1 MTFHCNTNS
10 GLATLLI
17 LVFLPLQALESNTPE
32 IYLPRHRLLAEEI
45 GVIVNDE
52 DPLSVRIANYYQQV
66 RNIPAS
72 NLIHVRFKPGSQ
84 KLSQKIFA
92 QIRNQSN
99 SQLNNSIQALALTW
113 ALPYRVDCMSI
124 TSAFTFGFD
133 KAYCSSRTCAA
144 TRYSPYYNSTS
155 TAPFSDHKFRPAMAV
170 AATDFK
176 LAKQLIDR
184 GIRADKSHPNGTAYL
199 LHTSDKNRNVRA
211 RFFKHIKR
219 IFSPLLNIE
228 ILHRNSIQSRHDVMF
243 YFTGLTKVPHLDTLN
258 FLPGAVADHLTSAGG
273 VMNGTKQMSAL
284 RWLEAGATGSYG
296 TVVEPCNLLGKF
308 PKPGLLMA
316 NYLSGQSLIES
327 YWKSVQQPGE
337 GLFIGD
343 PLAAPYDGF
352 QVETNANE
360 ITLTSHALQP
370 GMYKILTAPTPVG
383 PYQLQAKPLIVYP
396 RQTSMKLPKTN
407 HGYYKIEAYN

>member
-1 MTFHCNTNS
+1 MNY
-10 GLATLLI
+10 GLVTLLI
-17 LVFLPLQALESNTPE
+17 LVFLPLQVLASNAPE
-32 IYLPRHRLLAEEI
+32 ISLPRHRLLAEEI

-52 DPLSVRIANYYQQV
+52 DPLSVRIANYYQQA

-84 KLSQKIFA
+84 KLSQKLFA

-133 KAYCSSRTCAA
+133 KTYCSSRTCAA
-144 TRYSPYYNSTS
+144 TRYSPYYKSKS
-155 TAPFSDHKFRPAMAV
+155 TAPFSDHKIRPAMAI
-170 AATDFK
+170 AATDFES
-176 LAKQLIDR
+176 ARQLIDR

-211 RFFKHIKR
+211 RFFQHIKR
-219 IFSPLLNIE
+219 LFSPLLNIE
-228 ILHRNSIQSRHDVMF
+228 VLHRNSIQSRNDVMF
-243 YFTGLTKVPHLDTLN
+243 YFTGLTKIPHLPTLS
-258 FLPGAVADHLTSAGG
+258 FLPGAVADHLTSTGG
-273 VMNGTKQMSAL
+273 ALDGTKQMSAL

-308 PKPGLLMA
+308 PNPGLLLE
-316 NYLSGQSLIES
+316 NYLSGQSLIEA

-352 QVETNANE
+352 QVESNTNE
-360 ITLTSHALQP
+360 ITLTTHILQP
-370 GMYKILTAPTPVG
+370 GMYNILTAPNPVG
-383 PYQLQAKPLIVYP
+383 PYQRLAKPLTVYP
-396 RQTSMKLPKTN
+396 RQTSIKLPKTN
-407 HGYYKIEAYN
+407 HGYYAIKTLERMR